1 MSEVIICPLDNQPCE
16 YNCPDRYTDRPEGG
30 CLLTTAL
37 EQGCSL
43 IAIHDDNVVIMKQ
56 PEKWG

>member
-1 MSEVIICPLDNQPCE
+1 MSKDIICPLDNRPCE
-16 YNCPDRYTDRPEGG
+16 HNCPDRYTDRPEGG

-56 PEKWG
+56 PEKRG

>member
-1 MSEVIICPLDNQPCE
+1 MSKDITCPLDNRPCE
-16 YNCPDRYTDRPEGG
+16 HNCPDRYIDRPEGG

-43 IAIHDDNVVIMKQ
+43 IAIHDNNVVIMK
-56 PEKWG
+56 